1 MYFMNMDTLK
11 GLLTGVLFGMALYIA
26 GATNRNNILNMLKL
40 KDFSL
45 MKIIL
50 FAIGIATI
58 CVHLSL
64 YFGVIPESHFS
75 IKPMYL
81 GVIFGAAI
89 LAIGFGMIGL
99 CPGTAI
105 CSYASGYKKALTV
118 IIGGFLG
125 AYIFSKVYGTL
136 QSWGLFKEILGGKIT
151 IFHITDK
158 VNYIF
163 DIGPLG
169 GVVVG
174 IIFII
179 VSFML
184 PEKDI

>member
-1 MYFMNMDTLK
+1 MYFMNIDTLK
-11 GLLTGVLFGMALYIA
+11 GLLTGILFGVALYIA
-26 GATNRNNILNMLKL
+26 GATNRNNLLNMLKL

-45 MKIIL
+45 MKIII
-50 FAIGIATI
+50 FAIGTATI

-64 YFGVIPESHFS
+64 YFGIIPESHFS
-75 IKPMYL
+75 IKPMYF
-81 GVIFGAAI
+81 GVILGAAV

-105 CSYASGYKKALTV
+105 CSYASGYKKAMTV
-118 IIGGFLG
+118 IIGGLVG
-125 AYIFSKVYGTL
+125 AHIFSKLYGRFE
-136 QSWGLFKEILGGKIT
+136 SWGLFKEILGGKIT
-151 IFHITDK
+151 VFHISDK
-158 VNYIF
+158 INYIF

-169 GVVVG
+169 GVAVG
-174 IIFII
+174 VFFII